1 MNPADG
7 RNAGRL
13 VNQHGLGSP
22 ALPQARGQQQAHPC
36 EQEGTPGNVDAG
48 HAAPSAG
55 LVLARRVH
63 QDQYSGLSRAAPQWP
78 GRWAATGIEEPAVS
92 PTWRMAIQRGWV
104 LSGHCESGAKLFAGF
119 SVTRT
124 LPPRAKRSRSS
135 DCCASAIR
143 SKSSVMAR

>member
-1 MNPADG
+1 M
-7 RNAGRL
+7 
-13 VNQHGLGSP
+13 
-22 ALPQARGQQQAHPC
+22 
-36 EQEGTPGNVDAG
+36 DAG
-48 HAAPSAG
+48 HPAHQPAV
-55 LVLARRVH
+55 VLARRVH

-78 GRWAATGIEEPAVS
+78 RRCAGSGIEEPAVS

-104 LSGHCESGAKLFAGF
+104 LSGHCEAGAKLFAGF

-135 DCCASAIR
+135 DCWASAIR